1 VSSVLSAEGS
11 RGRQQRRQQRR
22 AKLAQTGMRC
32 EEEQQRE
39 RRRRACW
46 KKLASPSLSV
56 GGRGLPVCRVLLAG
70 ARATLARCRRCWRWR
85 ADWRAAL
92 QDQCRGRQR
101 AAEKSDR
108 ASGRVRLDGACE
120 GGVEGGDGR
129 FGWAWTRFLGADGVT
144 RYSLGLALSSL
155 RRLGADS
162 SRNVTTAHANTT

>member
-39 RRRRACW
+39 RGRRACW

-85 ADWRAAL
+85 ADWRATL

-101 AAEKSDR
+101 AAEESDR
-108 ASGRVRLDGACE
+108 ASGRVRLRWGVRRGCRGRRWAFWMGLGE
-120 GGVEGGDGR
+120 IPGSRRGHSLLVRSGLVFASTTGGR
-129 FGWAWTRFLGADGVT
+129 
-144 RYSLGLALSSL
+144 
-155 RRLGADS
+155 RRLQP
-162 SRNVTTAHANTT
+162 